1 MIDNLIK
8 QKANITERKNEFLS
22 SAMEQETPME
32 VIQNQ
37 LELYNEQI
45 ETIDKQISELT
56 TQQLQKDT
64 EETNQTTYK
73 PKTEQEAENHK
84 LTTITNLSMSL
95 DEMKQLDSIKT
106 KVEGEMN
113 CLQSEFELDKMNS
126 NGLGLD
132 LIAKKDDELSELQKR
147 SEKLSSEINQQITDT
162 LDEIKENNKQPVIDT
177 NTPEK
182 EEEKEQDEN
191 QSFRPYI

>member
-1 MIDNLIK
+1 
-8 QKANITERKNEFLS
+8 
-22 SAMEQETPME
+22 MEQETPME

-84 LTTITNLSMSL
+84 LTTITKISMDL
-95 DEMKQLDSIKT
+95 DEMNQLDSIKT

-113 CLQSEFELDKMNS
+113 CLESEIELDKMNS

-177 NTPEK
+177 NTPEN
-182 EEEKEQDEN
+182 EDEKEQDEN